1 MNPRHENEWD
11 DLLDMGVPDDRRMT
25 TDAFRIHEEGAMAE
39 ELSDRGGMP
48 LPGRIGDSIARVED
62 FRLVTGV
69 GQFTDDLSE
78 PNALH
83 AVFVRSPHA
92 HALIR
97 SIDTSAVMARPD
109 VTVLT
114 GDELAFAGVGA
125 LPNPAPDLG
134 PGYAAFDGV
143 VRSNPPWYPLAR
155 GKVRHVGEA
164 VAIVVAPSLSEA
176 TSAADDVIV
185 KYEPL
190 PAVTDIAVAD
200 APKAPRL
207 WEEIPDNLLCHNKAG
222 DLGKT
227 DAALARAA
235 HVIEIEVVNN
245 RLIVNF
251 MEPRSCVACY
261 ESESG
266 RIALRVGSQ
275 GVHRQAESIS
285 ACLGVPRERLR
296 VITEDVGGGFGART
310 TAYPEYAACAYA
322 AFVLRRS
329 VRWRGSRSEAFI
341 SDTQARDHQSRGKLA
356 LDQDGRILGLKVAA
370 RCSMGAHV
378 GSRQPIS
385 TTANI
390 VRMLCGAYAIPTA
403 HLDLKVFVTNTVPI
417 NVYRGVGRLETQ
429 YLIERLLDR
438 AASVIG
444 IERGELRRRNLIPAS
459 AMPWRTPTDSTYDCG
474 DFIGLLD
481 TALAEADWK
490 NFESRRAESKTRG
503 KLRGIGV
510 ASIIEGAGG
519 TAQEYAAVEAKS
531 DGTLQIAVGAQS
543 QGQGHETSFSQV
555 AADLF
560 DLPFDA
566 IRFTSGDTDRVAA
579 GGGTFAS
586 RSMIKAGGATVE
598 AGRALLEQARQR
610 ASEALEAPVA
620 DLSYAAGRFTVAG
633 TDLSVTLSELAATAP
648 LVAEAHHHNDL
659 VAWPNGSHVCEVEV
673 DPETGFVE
681 LIRYVAVDDVGRAVN
696 PAIVHGQTM
705 GAVVQGL
712 GQALFERCVY
722 DPDSGQLLTGSFMD
736 YAIPRASD
744 LRSIE
749 TSLKGIPT
757 RNNAL
762 GVKGAGEAGTVAAP
776 CAAINAVLDALAP
789 LGVAHIDMPAT
800 PERVWAAIQAVKSRT
815 IITQ

>member
-1 MNPRHENEWD
+1 
-11 DLLDMGVPDDRRMT
+11 
-25 TDAFRIHEEGAMAE
+25 MAE
-39 ELSDRGGMP
+39 RLSNRAGMP

-62 FRLVTGV
+62 FRLLTGA
-69 GQFTDDLSE
+69 GRYTNDLNE

-83 AVFVRSPHA
+83 AVFVRSLHA

-97 SIDTSAVMARPD
+97 LINTSAALARPG

-114 GDELAFAGVGA
+114 GDALAAAGVGA
-125 LPNPAPDLG
+125 LPNPTPDLG

-164 VAIVVAPSLSEA
+164 IAIVIAPSFSEA
-176 TSAADDVIV
+176 SSACDEVIV
-185 KYEPL
+185 DYEPL
-190 PAVTDIAVAD
+190 PSITDVAAADTPD
-200 APKAPRL
+200 APRV
-207 WEEIPDNLLCHNKAG
+207 WEDIPDNLLCHNKAG
-222 DLGKT
+222 DLGET
-227 DAALARAA
+227 DAAFARAA
-235 HVIEIEVVNN
+235 HVIEAEVVNN
-245 RLIVNF
+245 RLVVNF
-251 MEPRSCVACY
+251 MEPRSCVASY

-275 GVHRQAESIS
+275 GVHRQAESI
-285 ACLGVPRERLR
+285 AVCLGVPRDLVR

-322 AFVLRRS
+322 AFALRRS
-329 VRWRGSRSEAFI
+329 VRWLGSRSEAFL
-341 SDTQARDHQSRGKLA
+341 SDTQARDHLSRGALA
-356 LDQDGRILGLKVAA
+356 LDQDGRILGLKVTA
-370 RCSMGAHV
+370 RCNMGAHV
-378 GSRQPIS
+378 GARQPIS

-403 HLDLKVFVTNTVPI
+403 HLELKVFVTNTVPI
-417 NVYRGVGRLETQ
+417 NVYRGVGRLEAQ

-444 IERGELRRRNLIPAS
+444 MDRAELRRRNLVPS
-459 AMPWRTPTDSTYDCG
+459 KAMPWRTPTDSIYDCG
-474 DFIGLLD
+474 DFVGLLEM
-481 TALAEADWK
+481 ALAEADWK
-490 NFESRRAESKTRG
+490 NFESRRAESQTRD

-543 QGQGHETSFSQV
+543 QGQGHETSFAQV

-560 DLPFDA
+560 DLPFAA
-566 IRFTSGDTDRVAA
+566 IRFISGDTDRVAA

-610 ASEALEAPVA
+610 ASEALEAPMA
-620 DLSYAAGRFTVAG
+620 DLAYAAGRFTVAG

-659 VAWPNGSHVCEVEV
+659 VAWPNGAHVCEVEV

-681 LIRYVAVDDVGRAVN
+681 LTRYVAVDDVGRAVN

-705 GAVVQGL
+705 GAVAQGL

-736 YAIPRASD
+736 YAVPRAGD
-744 LRSIE
+744 LPSIE

-757 RNNAL
+757 SNNAL

-789 LGVAHIDMPAT
+789 LGVVHIDMPAT
-800 PERVWAAIQAVKSRT
+800 PERVWAAIQAVRCALS
-815 IITQ
+815 